1 MAKSSKYGVF
11 QRFKP
16 SDLRR
21 DTRSFFELYKEL
33 LTGSHG
39 IYFMMGILCLYA
51 VVLVMLPFGG
61 EIFAVLTYFYLK
73 KYTHPNEYLF
83 EWPFRAPMHS
93 DSMDATTDITAM
105 VSDEILG
112 DPKLFLEYA
121 RNKREKLRGE
131 GVTYHG
137 RCQDTGNPVY
147 SSNSDDRTHSIVL
160 GTTGSGKTEYML
172 SNCANQHVQNSG
184 YIFVDAK
191 GDTKAQ
197 QDHFRLC
204 NRFGRVEDLLT
215 INFITSGRN
224 MLRAQTDKMTN
235 SMNQMSN
242 TSSGMLIE
250 FLINLLDDSGGG
262 GGDMWKGRAIAF
274 IASLTR
280 VLVFLRD
287 TGFLQLSPK
296 VFTQYMELEALEEL
310 VYNHHGK
317 YGQDFERVAEQLQGY
332 IVSLPG
338 YSTNPKHLKKQESKT
353 REQHGFITM
362 QLTKAINDLTF
373 NYGHIFGVEHSGDI
387 DIFDVV
393 LNRRVLTIPLP
404 ALERAPDTLKMLG
417 KLVIGS
423 IKQMM
428 AGSLGNRMEGLRR
441 AIIDA
446 RPTNA
451 LTSFRLFLDEWGYIV
466 IVGASVLP
474 AQARSLNFAI
484 TFGAQTYEDIERGSK
499 EEAAATWGNTT
510 IKAIGRTTSGAKSAT
525 YELVDGFAGEEIQ
538 GKVSS
543 MAVHHGAIFNRSAPK
558 DEVTFQKERRVA
570 VEHLASQHNG
580 QFTCL
585 LSLKTEGGKAA
596 DVKIVRMLAFY
607 VAGKQPKFMRLNDLC
622 PIFNV
627 QKDEIYDPS
636 EKIEHFLK
644 EAIEINTLS
653 NDNAT
658 AQVALSIRE
667 FEVCRLMNK
676 AISTSSNGDLT
687 ESFLTQVLDGI
698 RKEQL
703 APEGCEPG
711 QQTIGVASSHSQSA
725 SKEQKHAEKIFTA
738 HKQAKFQDQL
748 VEKRKEL
755 AHFNSTDTISE
766 QVKSGLFAAPD
777 LDVSFNYTVG
787 TPVKSEEETEQVR
800 NISLVDFESYYDEI
814 KALIVEY
821 DLKMG
826 PIENYKIFSVP
837 STLKGNEE
845 STSGFIANH
854 HANMDHVISSS
865 NQEEIERIQDTYAGQ
880 LKQLLSTSKFSH
892 ECLSLDSLLSR
903 LSINVDRSIRLRDG
917 IHIGKKD

>member
-274 IASLTR
+274 IEMWTR
-280 VLVFLRD
+280 VLVYLRD
-287 TGFLQLSPK
+287 SGFIKLAPNELA
-296 VFTQYMELEALEEL
+296 QYVGLEDLEEL
-310 VYNHHGK
+310 VFNHQGK

-332 IVSLPG
+332 ILSLPC
-338 YSTNPKHLKKQESKT
+338 YSTDPIDFKKQKDIT

-362 QLTKAINDLTF
+362 KLTKFIDDLTF
-373 NYGHIFGVEHSGDI
+373 SYGHILGKAEAEATATETTSLREYILMHHYDIGDRSVHFSGEG
-387 DIFDVV
+387 
-393 LNRRVLTIPLP
+393 LTIQEVKDLAVYIQFKAENLLSDTVSLSNITIAQFLETHGAKILKENVLSLIGFNPLGMI
-404 ALERAPDTLKMLG
+404 LIDMYEERESR
-417 KLVIGS
+417 IC
-423 IKQMM
+423 
-428 AGSLGNRMEGLRR
+428 GNNWYAE
-441 AIIDA
+441 
-446 RPTNA
+446 N
-451 LTSFRLFLDEWGYIV
+451 
-466 IVGASVLP
+466 
-474 AQARSLNFAI
+474 
-484 TFGAQTYEDIERGSK
+484 YEAFDSK
-499 EEAAATWGNTT
+499 YGEAASTFL
-510 IKAIGRTTSGAKSAT
+510 KAKS
-525 YELVDGFAGEEIQ
+525 E
-538 GKVSS
+538 GK
-543 MAVHHGAIFNRSAPK
+543 N
-558 DEVTFQKERRVA
+558 
-570 VEHLASQHNG
+570 
-580 QFTCL
+580 
-585 LSLKTEGGKAA
+585 
-596 DVKIVRMLAFY
+596 
-607 VAGKQPKFMRLNDLC
+607 
-622 PIFNV
+622 
-627 QKDEIYDPS
+627 
-636 EKIEHFLK
+636 
-644 EAIEINTLS
+644 
-653 NDNAT
+653 
-658 AQVALSIRE
+658 
-667 FEVCRLMNK
+667 
-676 AISTSSNGDLT
+676 
-687 ESFLTQVLDGI
+687 LDG
-698 RKEQL
+698 
-703 APEGCEPG
+703 
-711 QQTIGVASSHSQSA
+711 
-725 SKEQKHAEKIFTA
+725 
-738 HKQAKFQDQL
+738 
-748 VEKRKEL
+748 
-755 AHFNSTDTISE
+755 
-766 QVKSGLFAAPD
+766 
-777 LDVSFNYTVG
+777 
-787 TPVKSEEETEQVR
+787 
-800 NISLVDFESYYDEI
+800 
-814 KALIVEY
+814 ALI
-821 DLKMG
+821 
-826 PIENYKIFSVP
+826 
-837 STLKGNEE
+837 
-845 STSGFIANH
+845 
-854 HANMDHVISSS
+854 
-865 NQEEIERIQDTYAGQ
+865 
-880 LKQLLSTSKFSH
+880 
-892 ECLSLDSLLSR
+892 
-903 LSINVDRSIRLRDG
+903 
-917 IHIGKKD
+917 